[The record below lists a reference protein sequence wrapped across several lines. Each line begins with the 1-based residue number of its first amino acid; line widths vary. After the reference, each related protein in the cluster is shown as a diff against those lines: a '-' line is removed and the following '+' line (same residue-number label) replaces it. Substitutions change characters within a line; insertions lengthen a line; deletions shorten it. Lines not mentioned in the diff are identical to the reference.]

1 MSKKRS
7 LEWWV
12 VYDHPKDYPDGY
24 VARKWIANA
33 EDAGPTDVAMWSN
46 NLEEVRDFLENL
58 GLVKLARDPSDDPV
72 IVESWI

>member
-1 MSKKRS
+1 VTGERK

-12 VYDHPKDYPDGY
+12 VYDHPKDFPDGY
-24 VARKWIANA
+24 IARKFLVTA
-33 EDAGPTDVAMWSN
+33 EGAGPTDVVMWSDK
-46 NLEEVRDFLENL
+46 LEEVQDFLENL